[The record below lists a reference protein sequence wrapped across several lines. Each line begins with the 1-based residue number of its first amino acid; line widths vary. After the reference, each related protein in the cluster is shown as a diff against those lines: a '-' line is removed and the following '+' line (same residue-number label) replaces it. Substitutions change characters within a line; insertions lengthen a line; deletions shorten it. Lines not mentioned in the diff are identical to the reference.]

1 MNGVLTKMMNQLVSA
16 LYINEMELPSDKV
29 YYEELLRN
37 QEIEAIAPQVYQLLK
52 SQGKLDQVPD
62 FFRQYLKEQFFQTMQ
77 PNLFVKH
84 ETTQL
89 LKEFEEQGM
98 EVIPL
103 KGVGFAESYFGNLGA
118 RKTSDID
125 LLVKDYDL
133 DEAVELVKQLGF
145 TVEEEK
151 IPGHFH
157 CSYSKQLP
165 GSEIPLVVELH
176 WDLLKESTARF
187 NIEEFWQASKP
198 SCQFSVVKELSYLH
212 VFYMIILH
220 GWRHNLDSLKYHLDI
235 IQLIHFLKDDLD
247 FDLLISIA
255 EKHLTKKRVIRTLS
269 SVYQEFPFLDY
280 IKPFPYKSAKK
291 YLEFNDKKSG
301 SNLYKKYTDYINYQ
315 YFSYDTPSHTIKELL
330 TTILPAKK

>member
-1 MNGVLTKMMNQLVSA
+1 MNRLVSA

-37 QEIEAIAPQVYQLLK
+37 QEIAAIAPQVYKLLK
-52 SQGKLDQVPD
+52 DQGKLDQVPK
-62 FFRQYLKEQFFQTMQ
+62 FFRQYLKEHYFQTMQ
-77 PNLFVKH
+77 LNLFVKH
-84 ETTQL
+84 QTSQL
-89 LKEFEEQGM
+89 LDSFQERNM

-103 KGVGFAESYFGNLGA
+103 KGVGFAESYFGSLGA

-125 LLVKDYDL
+125 LLVKECDV
-133 DEAVELVKQLGF
+133 EAAVELVKQLGF
-145 TVEEEK
+145 IVEEER

-157 CSYSKQLP
+157 CSYSKKLP
-165 GSEIPLVVELH
+165 GSDIPLVVELH

-187 NIEEFWQASKP
+187 DIEEFWKASKP
-198 SCQFSVVKELSYLH
+198 SCQYSFVKELSSFH

-235 IQLIHFLKDDLD
+235 IQLIHFFKDDLD
-247 FDLLISIA
+247 FDLLITTA
-255 EKHLTKKRVIRTLS
+255 EKHQTKKRIIRTLS
-269 SVYQEFPFLDY
+269 SVYQEFPFLDN

-291 YLEFNDKKSG
+291 YLEFSDKKSG

-315 YFSYDTPSHTIKELL
+315 YFSYDTASHTMKEILA
-330 TTILPAKK
+330 TILPTKK

>member
-1 MNGVLTKMMNQLVSA
+1 MMNQLLSA
-16 LYINEMELPSDKV
+16 LYIYDMELPGDEV

-37 QEIEAIAPQVYQLLK
+37 QEIVAIAPQVYHLLK

-62 FFRQYLKEQFFQTMQ
+62 FFRQSLKEQYFQTMQ
-77 PNLFVKH
+77 LNLFVNH
-84 ETTQL
+84 ETNQL
-89 LKEFEEQGM
+89 LNAFEERGI

-103 KGVGFAESYFGNLGA
+103 KGVGFAESYFGSLGA

-125 LLVKDYDL
+125 LLVKEYEIDA
-133 DEAVELVKQLGF
+133 AVELVKQLGF
-145 TVEEEK
+145 TVEEER

-187 NIEEFWQASKP
+187 DIEEFWQAAQPLKQYSSIKE
-198 SCQFSVVKELSYLH
+198 FSSLH
-212 VFYMIILH
+212 VLYMIILH

-235 IQLIHFLKDDLD
+235 IQLIRLFKEDVD
-247 FDLLISIA
+247 FHLLLNMA
-255 EKHLTKKRVIRTLS
+255 GKHQTKKRIIRTLS

-280 IKPFPYKSAKK
+280 IKPFPYKSARK
-291 YLEFNDKKSG
+291 YLEFSDKKDGRSF
-301 SNLYKKYTDYINYQ
+301 YKKYTDYIDYQ
-315 YFSYDTPSHTIKELL
+315 YFSYDTASHTMKEILA
-330 TTILPAKK
+330 TILPVKK

>member
-1 MNGVLTKMMNQLVSA
+1 MMNQLVSA
-16 LYINEMELPSDKV
+16 IYINEMELPSDEV

-37 QEIEAIAPQVYQLLK
+37 QEIVSIAPQAYYLLK
-52 SQGKLDQVPD
+52 RQGKLEQVPD
-62 FFRQYLKEQFFQTMQ
+62 FIRQFLKIQFFQTMQ
-77 PNLFVKH
+77 LNLFVKH

-89 LKEFEEQGM
+89 LNAFEKQGM

-103 KGVGFAESYFGNLGA
+103 KGVGFAESYFGSLGA

-133 DEAVELVKQLGF
+133 DSAVKLVKQLGF

-176 WDLLKESTARF
+176 WDLLKESTAKF
-187 NIEEFWQASKP
+187 NIEEFWQAAKP
-198 SCQFSVVKELSYLH
+198 SAQYLLVKELSSLH

-235 IQLIHFLKDDLD
+235 IQLIQFFKEDVD
-247 FDLLISIA
+247 FHLLINMA
-255 EKHLTKKRVIRTLS
+255 EKHQTKKRIIRTLS
-269 SVYQEFPFLDY
+269 SVYQEFPFLDC

-291 YLEFNDKKSG
+291 YLESSHKKSG
-301 SNLYKKYTDYINYQ
+301 SSFYKKYTDYIDYQ
-315 YFSYDTPSHTIKELL
+315 YFSYDTASHTMKEILA
-330 TTILPAKK
+330 TILPVKK